1 MKKLMIVTLMAV
13 AALAASGQQRRSTT
27 RRGAVGADGGAA
39 VAQGKDARVQITRKA
54 QVRSSSLL
62 NAPSASG
69 STNLGRV
76 FKKPRQWIVPELEY
90 QTAAEWQDELM
101 FTWHILLDSKA
112 AKMPDRPSKDKEPV
126 PRYSYY
132 TASVRYINVPKGSHA
147 ASVVLPPSV
156 LERYGEPAAIA
167 VVITNKEGDILDG
180 QNEGAEAVVGK
191 KLAEKWWDNADQ
203 VMSAKDGK
211 GIPLIARRQGLVDRS
226 KTIFA
231 LINPD
236 DYEMVQQ

>member
-13 AALAASGQQRRSTT
+13 AALTASAQRRSSTT

-39 VAQGKDARVQITRKA
+39 VAQANDALVQITRKA
-54 QVRSSSLL
+54 QVRSASLL
-62 NAPSASG
+62 SAPSANG
-69 STNLGRV
+69 NTNLGKV

-90 QTAAEWQDELM
+90 QTAADWQDELM
-101 FTWHILLDSKA
+101 FTWHILLD
-112 AKMPDRPSKDKEPV
+112 AKTAKQPDKPSKDKEPV
-126 PRYSYY
+126 ARYSYY
-132 TASVRYINVPKGSHA
+132 TVAVRYVNIPKGSHA

-156 LERYGEPAAIA
+156 LERFGEPAAIA

-180 QNEGAEAVVGK
+180 QNEGAETVVGK
-191 KLAEKWWDNADQ
+191 KLAEKWWENADQ
-203 VMSAKDGK
+203 VMSAKDAK
-211 GIPLIARRQGLVDRS
+211 GTPLIARRQGLLDRS

-231 LINPD
+231 LVNPD